1 MEDENDESW
10 LYGNADTQDQPDQ
23 PAGEE
28 ETENQNFLK
37 DGENQEA
44 ETYDEHQNK
53 VEHENGDGT
62 RNQTLDSSR
71 DIDDSLQG
79 AFHED
84 DTAEMGLEGE
94 QPEGE
99 KPEGEMEDD
108 SDSDDDDD
116 DINVVIGDIKS
127 GPTYNIKVS
136 YFTTS
141 AKINFLIFFI
151 FHSNEVKQWQHQM
164 QLEQD
169 NQLVNSTLKSLSQL
183 G

>member
-28 ETENQNFLK
+28 ETEK
-37 DGENQEA
+37 DGDNQEGTFDGQPNEA
-44 ETYDEHQNK
+44 A
-53 VEHENGDGT
+53 HENGDAT
-62 RNQTLDSSR
+62 RNQTLESSR
-71 DIDDSLQG
+71 EIDDSLQG

-94 QPEGE
+94 APPSE
-99 KPEGEMEDD
+99 KPEGEEMD

-127 GPTYNIKVS
+127 GPTYNIKVRH
-136 YFTTS
+136 FTFHS
-141 AKINFLIFFI
+141 FQLKRIFNKFLFLIATRS
-151 FHSNEVKQWQHQM
+151 SNSSSKCRW
-164 QLEQD
+164 
-169 NQLVNSTLKSLSQL
+169 S
-183 G
+183 